1 MSTAQLLVGPLG
13 PFEPDEDTHV
23 VVREDGRWLVSER
36 STKAA
41 LRLSDANPCGT
52 VAAFAAPSGHFA
64 TELGVEPGRAEL
76 FSDGLL
82 IAGIAPGEWLALTPG
97 TGAALAATLGGLAG
111 GEEVV
116 LVDRS
121 GGLAVF
127 RLTGASAGEL
137 LAELC
142 DDVRSA
148 RSLADGAV
156 LSSAVAGLRC
166 TVVRDD
172 LLPEELLAG
181 FDLGGF
187 GVLDLDELDATGG
200 PPGEGPVDA
209 EYEAPLVASYLL
221 VCDRSLARELH
232 TRVLTAGGPD
242 GIEAEGFARYRSY
255 HRDV

>member
-23 VVREDGRWLVSER
+23 VVRDDGRWLVSER
-36 STKAA
+36 STKAT

-52 VAAFAAPSGHFA
+52 VAAFAAPSGQFA
-64 TELGVEPGRAEL
+64 TELGVDPGRAEL

-82 IAGIAPGEWLALTPG
+82 VAGIAPGEWLALTPG
-97 TGAALAATLGGLAG
+97 TGAALVGTLHGLAAG
-111 GEEVV
+111 QDVV
-116 LVDRS
+116 LADRS

-127 RLTGASAGEL
+127 RLTGASATDL

-142 DDVRSA
+142 DDVRGA
-148 RSLADGAV
+148 RVLADGAV
-156 LSSAVAGLRC
+156 ICSAVAGLRC

-187 GVLDLDELDATGG
+187 GVLDLDELDAAAAAGDG
-200 PPGEGPVDA
+200 SADVD
-209 EYEAPLVASYLL
+209 EDAPLVASYLL

-232 TRVLTAGGPD
+232 ARVLAAGGAD